1 MAQNVVINSV
11 TYQAVPSVTIP
22 KSGGGNAVFYDTADA
37 TATAANTLAGIIGYN
52 SSGKYTGSLTTV
64 SVSQDGTTKVLTI
77 S

>member
-1 MAQNVVINSV
+1 MAQNVIINSV

-37 TATAANTLAGIIGYN
+37 TATAANTLAGIVGYN

>member
-1 MAQNVVINSV
+1 MAQNVIINSV

-22 KSGGGNAVFYDTADA
+22 KSGGGNATFFDTADA
-37 TATAANTLAGIIGYN
+37 TATAANTLAGVVGYN
-52 SSGKYTGSLTTV
+52 ASGKFTGQLTTV

>member
-37 TATAANTLAGIIGYN
+37 TATAANTLAGVVGYN

>member
-1 MAQNVVINSV
+1 MAQNVTINGV

-22 KSGGGNAVFYDTADA
+22 KNGGGSAVFYDTADA
-37 TATAANTLAGIIGYN
+37 NADAASTLAGKVGYN
-52 SSGKYTGSLTTV
+52 ASGKFTGQLTTV